1 MESSWN
7 IVTPLLT
14 LILLEMR
21 IQVKIVK
28 TLGYKRND
36 L

>member
-28 TLGYKRND
+28 TLGY
-36 L
+36 